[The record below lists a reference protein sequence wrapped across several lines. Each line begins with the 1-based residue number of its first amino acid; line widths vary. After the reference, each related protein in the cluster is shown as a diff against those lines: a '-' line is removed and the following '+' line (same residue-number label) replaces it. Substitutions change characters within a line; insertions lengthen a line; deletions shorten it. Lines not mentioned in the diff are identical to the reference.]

1 MENKFWKGFLTGCLI
16 APIGVILLVFLALK
30 IFFVIFP
37 PPPSKYTDPKDYFV
51 IKEKI
56 EKQDKI
62 KHFPAQIP
70 ENATEVA
77 MYGYTDM
84 PYNGE
89 MLLLEF
95 KIDRPY
101 IEKELSKYDF
111 WNKEDEIG
119 TKRKIYFMPN
129 PREDFNADDYTY
141 YVLKE
146 PENERGYREFFPYYD
161 GIGVDGERNKIL
173 YYHIY
178 PAD

>member
-1 MENKFWKGFLTGCLI
+1 MENKFWKGFLIGCLTSTAI
-16 APIGVILLVFLALK
+16 FILLAFLAVK
-30 IFFVIFP
+30 ILIGIFTYP
-37 PPPSKYTDPKDYFV
+37 PTKYEDSKDYLV

-56 EKQDKI
+56 EKQDEI
-62 KHFPAQIP
+62 KHFPAKIP
-70 ENATEVA
+70 ANATEVA

-95 KIDRPY
+95 KIDRQY

-111 WNKEDEIG
+111 RNKKDKIG
-119 TKRKIYFMPN
+119 TKQKLYINPKIGSIDTQNFTYF
-129 PREDFNADDYTY
+129 
-141 YVLKE
+141 VLKE
-146 PENERGYREFFPYYD
+146 PNNERGFREYFPYYN
-161 GIGVDGERNKIL
+161 GIGVNGEQNKIL

>member
-1 MENKFWKGFLTGCLI
+1 MENKFWKGFLTGCLFSLVAIILFI
-16 APIGVILLVFLALK
+16 AGFIAYLYITAE
-30 IFFVIFP
+30 
-37 PPPSKYTDPKDYFV
+37 PSEYTDPKNYQT

-111 WNKEDEIG
+111 WNKKDKIG
-119 TKRKIYFMPN
+119 TKRKVYFMPS
-129 PREDFNADDYTY
+129 PREDFNANAYTY
-141 YVLKE
+141 DVIKE
-146 PENERGYREFFPYYD
+146 PENERGYREYFPYYN
-161 GIGVDGERNKIL
+161 GIGVDGEQNKIL

>member
-1 MENKFWKGFLTGCLI
+1 MENKFWKGFFSGCLI
-16 APIGVILLVFLALK
+16 STVVFIFIAFLAVK
-30 IFFVIFP
+30 TVIAIFTYP
-37 PPPSKYTDPKDYFV
+37 PTKYEDPKDYLI

-56 EKQDKI
+56 EKQDEI
-62 KHFPAQIP
+62 KHFPVRIP

-89 MLLLEF
+89 MLLLEY

-111 WNKEDEIG
+111 WNKKDKIG
-119 TKRKIYFMPN
+119 TKRKVYFMPSL
-129 PREDFNADDYTY
+129 RADFNVDDYTY

-146 PENERGYREFFPYYD
+146 LENERGYREYFPYYN

>member
-1 MENKFWKGFLTGCLI
+1 MGKNFFKGCLFGCLI
-16 APIGVILLVFLALK
+16 SVGAIILLVAGFIGYLYITAE
-30 IFFVIFP
+30 
-37 PPPSKYTDPKDYFV
+37 PSEYTDPKDYLI

-56 EKQDKI
+56 EKQDEI
-62 KHFPAQIP
+62 RHFPAQIP

-77 MYGYTDM
+77 MYGRTDM

-89 MLLLEF
+89 TFVLEF

-101 IEKELSKYDF
+101 IEKELKKYDF
-111 WNKEDEIG
+111 WNKKDKIG
-119 TKRKIYFMPN
+119 TKRKIYHMPK

-141 YVLKE
+141 YVIKE
-146 PENERGYREFFPYYD
+146 LENERGYKEFFPYYN
-161 GIGVDGERNKIL
+161 GIGVDGNKNKIL

>member
-1 MENKFWKGFLTGCLI
+1 MENKFWKGFFSGCLI
-16 APIGVILLVFLALK
+16 STVVFILLAFAAVK
-30 IFFVIFP
+30 IVIGIFTYP
-37 PPPSKYTDPKDYFV
+37 PTKYEDPKDYQV

-56 EKQDKI
+56 EKQNEI
-62 KHFPAQIP
+62 RHFPAQLP

-111 WNKEDEIG
+111 WNKKDKIG
-119 TKRKIYFMPN
+119 TKQKLYINPEIGKIDTQHFTYF
-129 PREDFNADDYTY
+129 
-141 YVLKE
+141 VLKE
-146 PENERGYREFFPYYD
+146 PEKERIYKEHFPLHN
-161 GIGVDGERNKIL
+161 GIGVDGEQNKIL
-173 YYHIY
+173 YYHFF